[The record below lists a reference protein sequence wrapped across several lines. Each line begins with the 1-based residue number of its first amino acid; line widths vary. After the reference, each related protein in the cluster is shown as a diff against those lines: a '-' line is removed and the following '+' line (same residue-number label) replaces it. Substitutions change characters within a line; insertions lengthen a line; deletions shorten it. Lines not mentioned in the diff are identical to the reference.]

1 MICPF
6 CFNGS
11 QFTQLHSGVFQCG
24 AGKIKI
30 ILGLKKIEVFK
41 DGLRSIYGL
50 ISKKA
55 KKLKI
60 GSFLI
65 GDIHFLKFL

>member
-11 QFTQLHSGVFQCG
+11 QFTQPRPSVFQCG
-24 AGKIKI
+24 ACKIKI
-30 ILGLKKIEVFK
+30 ILGSNKIEVFK
-41 DGLRSIYGL
+41 DGLQTVYRL
-50 ISKKA
+50 VSKKA

-60 GSFLI
+60 RRFFG
-65 GDIHFLKFL
+65 

>member
-11 QFTQLHSGVFQCG
+11 QFTQPHLGVFQCG
-24 AGKIKI
+24 ACKIKI
-30 ILGLKKIEVFK
+30 ILGSNKIEVFK
-41 DGLRSIYGL
+41 DGLRSVYRL
-50 ISKKA
+50 VSKKA

-60 GSFLI
+60 KRFR
-65 GDIHFLKFL
+65 KKK